1 MIGNWTERP
10 ILIREASRVRY
21 WPYIIVDSGHIIG
34 ARMRAGLSGADQ
46 GAQFCE
52 GHELDP
58 ESAAL
63 IPPTAV
69 GRMLDRDEAA
79 KLIRRIE
86 RGIPKRPAAASVRR
100 MVKRKRA

>member
-1 MIGNWTERP
+1 
-10 ILIREASRVRY
+10 
-21 WPYIIVDSGHIIG
+21 
-34 ARMRAGLSGADQ
+34 MRTGLSGADQ

-63 IPPTAV
+63 IPPPAV

-86 RGIPKRPAAASVRR
+86 RGIPNRPAAASVRR
-100 MVKRKRA
+100 AVRRKRV